1 MNNQDNDYNSFLQDF
16 MFFEKQQNNNH
27 WRNNE
32 DHLQLYMYKQNQNK
46 HSNEAVRHEKKF
58 FFLQNEI
65 LKVFSQKLN
74 WKRILAEDKHPTTRQ
89 APSKICLF
97 AVT

>member
-1 MNNQDNDYNSFLQDF
+1 MQMEERLTD
-16 MFFEKQQNNNH
+16 
-27 WRNNE
+27 NE
-32 DHLQLYMYKQNQNK
+32 DRTSSENCFIV
-46 HSNEAVRHEKKF
+46 VRHEKKF